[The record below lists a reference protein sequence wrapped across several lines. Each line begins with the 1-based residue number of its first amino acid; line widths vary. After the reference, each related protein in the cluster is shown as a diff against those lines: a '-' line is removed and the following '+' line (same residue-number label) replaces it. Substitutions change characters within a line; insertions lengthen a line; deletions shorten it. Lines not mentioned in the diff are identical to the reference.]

1 MMKSNKEFAA
11 ELEKRTKKFAVQI
24 ISLASMLPKKPE
36 ARIVSYQMVK
46 SGTSIGANYR
56 EVNRSVSAA
65 DFKNKIS
72 ICTKEASETQYWLEL
87 IIECGILPAE
97 KVRIPLKECSELL
110 AIFTKIFKTC
120 KNK

>member
-1 MMKSNKEFAA
+1 MKSNKEFAL
-11 ELEKRTKKFAVQI
+11 ELERRTKKFAVQI
-24 ISLASMLPKKPE
+24 ISLASMLPMRPE
-36 ARIVSYQMVK
+36 GKVICYQLIK

-87 IIECGILPAE
+87 IIESGLLPVE
-97 KVRIPLKECSELL
+97 KISKIHQECNEIL

-120 KNK
+120 KEK